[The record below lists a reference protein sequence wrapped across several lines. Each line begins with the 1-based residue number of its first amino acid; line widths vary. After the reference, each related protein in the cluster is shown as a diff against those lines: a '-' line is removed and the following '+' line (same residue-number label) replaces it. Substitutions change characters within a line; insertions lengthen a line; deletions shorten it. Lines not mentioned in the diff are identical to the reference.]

1 MVSIVTGKYTLNHI
15 GIDRMSKDEIPN
27 IHPRPVP
34 TFKGAHGQT
43 LTAED
48 LPSPNTRWT
57 VQRKCE
63 LMNAISAGVI
73 TQEDA
78 LVRYTLSEEELLS
91 WKKLDAAHGPAALR
105 STRIQQ
111 YRSNQMVG

>member
-1 MVSIVTGKYTLNHI
+1 MSNDRIPSIQA
-15 GIDRMSKDEIPN
+15 RS
-27 IHPRPVP
+27 VP

-48 LPSPNTRWT
+48 LPPSNTRWT
-57 VQRKCE
+57 VHRKCE
-63 LMNAISAGVI
+63 LMNAIGAGII

-78 LVRYTLSEEELLS
+78 LSRYQLSEEELLS
-91 WKKLDAAHGPAALR
+91 WKKLDAEHGPAALR

-111 YRSNQMVG
+111 YRGNQMVG